1 MVMKLELLTL
11 TIWDWVNVYMYIEG
25 NCSAGWYCTN
35 TSTTPRQ
42 IPCPVGNYCP
52 EGSQPIQCPAGSFS
66 NQEYNQQESDCG
78 NCTAGY
84 YCNATGLTAES
95 GLCAPGYYCPG
106 GQSSITPSGLDC
118 WAGHYCEE
126 GSASPVF
133 CPNGTYQPNGGQSA
147 CLQCDPG
154 FYCNIALGRVKHFIL
169 KTLLSKN
176 YSIIQ
181 TQWTP
186 F

>member
-1 MVMKLELLTL
+1 
-11 TIWDWVNVYMYIEG
+11 MYIEG

-181 TQWTP
+181 TQ
-186 F
+186 